1 MEDSGT
7 PLTTQHLARVVTY
20 PAVTVVLNFLVLQK
34 GTRVVTGQR
43 QHLGAGN
50 LGKLCDSVHLFRV
63 LLQICM

>member
-7 PLTTQHLARVVTY
+7 PLTTQHLARVVAY